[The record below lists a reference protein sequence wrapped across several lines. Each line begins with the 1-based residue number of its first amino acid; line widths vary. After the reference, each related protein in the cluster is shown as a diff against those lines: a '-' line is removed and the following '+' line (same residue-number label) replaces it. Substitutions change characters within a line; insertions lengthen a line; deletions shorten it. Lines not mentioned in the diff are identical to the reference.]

1 MSSLAQLRAEHAEL
15 VRIVGELQALI
26 DRDTPPPQVD
36 LFQVRRKLSSVLI
49 AHLKAEDWVLY
60 PPLLSSDDPVIADT
74 AQHFVDEMGGLAQA
88 YSVFNE
94 RWDALSI
101 EADWAHYQSEAKGII
116 DALTNRI
123 IRENRDLY
131 PLLERIQRAA

>member
-1 MSSLAQLRAEHAEL
+1 MSSLAQLRREHADL
-15 VRIVGELQALI
+15 VRIVGELQAMI
-26 DRDTPPPQVD
+26 DHSTPPSSVE
-36 LFQVRRKLSSVLI
+36 LFGVRRKLSSLLI

-60 PPLLSSDDPVIADT
+60 PPLLSSSDPEVAAT
-74 AQHFVDEMGGLAQA
+74 ARRFVDEMGGLAQA

-101 EADWAHYQSEAKGII
+101 EADWDGYRNAAQGII
-116 DALTNRI
+116 EALTGRI

-131 PLLERIQRAA
+131 PLLDRVQRAA

>member
-1 MSSLAQLRAEHAEL
+1 MSSLAHLREEHAEL
-15 VRIVGELQALI
+15 VRIVGELQKLI
-26 DRDTPPPQVD
+26 NHDSPPSQVE

-60 PPLLSSDDPVIADT
+60 PPLLNSNDPHISGT
-74 AQHFVDEMGGLAQA
+74 AQQFVDEMGGLAQA

-94 RWDALSI
+94 KWDALGI
-101 EADWAHYQSEAKGII
+101 EADWAHYRAEAKGII

-123 IRENRDLY
+123 VRENRDLY
-131 PLLERIQRAA
+131 PLLERLQRAA